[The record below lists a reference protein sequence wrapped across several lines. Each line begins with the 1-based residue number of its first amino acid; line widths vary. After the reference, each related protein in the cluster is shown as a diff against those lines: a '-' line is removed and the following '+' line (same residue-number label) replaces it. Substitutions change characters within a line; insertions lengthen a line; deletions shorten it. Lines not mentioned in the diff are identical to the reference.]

1 MGNPAEKWG
10 RSYPFFEADSE
21 LTRRSCNPNRM
32 SSEKAL
38 VKERV
43 WGIFSVAFRLNYGY
57 FFIFQGLSDF

>member
-1 MGNPAEKWG
+1 
-10 RSYPFFEADSE
+10 
-21 LTRRSCNPNRM
+21 M

>member
-1 MGNPAEKWG
+1 
-10 RSYPFFEADSE
+10 
-21 LTRRSCNPNRM
+21 M

-57 FFIFQGLSDF
+57 FSYFKDYLIFSVADEVAELYERLLKAEQEKVSLL